1 MISDIFI
8 IFLHILIQVIFI
20 RRIKVFL
27 LHGILLTISALVM
40 RTIGMFFNIY
50 ISNKIGTEAI
60 GIYQLIMSVYMFAIT
75 IANSGIHLATTR
87 IVSEQEAFGMEAGI
101 KRAMRKCVKYSLFMG
116 FLACVLL
123 FIFSSSIANYYL
135 HSKIS
140 PIPLRILAIS
150 LPFLSLSSCMNG
162 YFAALRKVK
171 KTISAQVLEQ
181 FLKITL
187 ISFLL
192 NYFLPS
198 GLEYACISLVLGSTI
213 SEFISCLFLGFLFI
227 MDKRKLSSNSYKD
240 TNYTKQILKIALPI
254 SFTSYIRSGLS
265 TIKQWLIPIGL
276 EKSGLSC
283 ENAISSYGIIN
294 GMVMPLIMF
303 PCTFI
308 SSFSSLLIPEF
319 SYLNA
324 KREIEKINF
333 SLNKI
338 LKFCFIF
345 SFLIM
350 GIFWCFSEEIN
361 KMVYPNVDVSLYI
374 KLLCPLIVLMYIDN
388 IVDSILKGLD
398 KQVSVMGIN
407 IIDLISSIS
416 LIYFLLPF
424 QGIKGYIIVLFTSE
438 IINGILSLILLI
450 KNTNLKIDF
459 SNWILKPLLSIFF
472 ISFII
477 KTSYSYNIFELIMH
491 IFIFCISYFVILF
504 LMKGL
509 IKKDFKV

>member
-1 MISDIFI
+1 
-8 IFLHILIQVIFI
+8 
-20 RRIKVFL
+20 
-27 LHGILLTISALVM
+27 
-40 RTIGMFFNIY
+40 
-50 ISNKIGTEAI
+50 
-60 GIYQLIMSVYMFAIT
+60 
-75 IANSGIHLATTR
+75 
-87 IVSEQEAFGMEAGI
+87 MEAGI
-101 KRAMRKCVKYSLFMG
+101 KKAMKKCLKYSLFMSS
-116 FLACVLL
+116 LACVLL
-123 FIFSSSIANYYL
+123 FSFSPYISTYYL
-135 HSKIS
+135 HSKVF
-140 PIPLRILAIS
+140 PICLQILALS
-150 LPFLSLSSCMNG
+150 LPFLSLSSCING

-181 FLKITL
+181 FFKITL
-187 ISFLL
+187 ISSLL
-192 NYFLPS
+192 NYFMPS
-198 GLEYACISLVLGSTI
+198 KIEYACISLVLGSTI
-213 SEFISCLFLGFLFI
+213 SEFVSFVFLGFLFLR
-227 MDKRKLSSNSYKD
+227 DKRKLNSYSYKD

-265 TIKQWLIPIGL
+265 TLKQLLIPIQL

-319 SYLNA
+319 SQMYA
-324 KREIEKINF
+324 KRETEKINF

-361 KMVYPNVDVSLYI
+361 KMVYPNVDVSFYI

-388 IVDSILKGLD
+388 IVDSILKGID

-424 QGIKGYIIVLFTSE
+424 QGIKGYIIVLFASE
-438 IINGILSLILLI
+438 FINGILSLILLI

-459 SNWILKPLLSIFF
+459 SNWILKPLLAIFF

-477 KTSYSYNIFELIMH
+477 KTSYSYNIFELIIH
-491 IFIFCISYFVILF
+491 IFIFCICYFIILI
-504 LMKGL
+504 LLKGL
-509 IKKDFKV
+509 IRKDFKL